1 MPYGERDAPR
11 NKNCRRAAPGGTQE
25 PCGTGCLSRSVSMLK
40 LTNVVAGYGGGDV
53 LKGVDL
59 EVEKGSLTCIVG
71 PNGAGKSTM
80 LRVISGLLKPRR
92 GTITFNGQSIGG
104 MTTPHILQLGI
115 AQIPQDH
122 SLFPDMTVRENMEL
136 GGLLL
141 RDKRTIERRLAK
153 IEEQFP
159 IVRERAKEQ
168 ARSLSGGQQRQ
179 VEIARALMLDPALVL
194 VDEPSMSLDP
204 KTLVQVFETIR
215 QMHRAGTTVLL
226 VEQNVRAGLAIAT
239 YGVVMESGRVRM
251 QGPAEQVREDPEMG
265 HLFFGGTLSGA

>member
-1 MPYGERDAPR
+1 
-11 NKNCRRAAPGGTQE
+11 
-25 PCGTGCLSRSVSMLK
+25 MLK

-71 PNGAGKSTM
+71 PNGAGKSTV
-80 LRVISGLLKPRR
+80 LRVISGLLNPRS
-92 GTITFNGQSIGG
+92 GTITFHGQSIGG
-104 MTTPHILQLGI
+104 MTTQHILQLGI
-115 AQIPQDH
+115 AQIPQEH
-122 SLFPDMTVRENMEL
+122 SLFPNMTVWENMEL

-141 RDKRTIERRLAK
+141 KDRSKIKRRLAN

-159 IVRERAKEQ
+159 IIKERAKEL

-179 VEIARALMLDPALVL
+179 VEIARSLMLQPTLVI

-204 KTLVQVFETIR
+204 KTLLQVFETIK
-215 QMHRAGTTVLL
+215 QMHSAGTTVLL

>member
-1 MPYGERDAPR
+1 
-11 NKNCRRAAPGGTQE
+11 
-25 PCGTGCLSRSVSMLK
+25 MLK
-40 LTNVVAGYGGGDV
+40 LTNVFAGYGGGDV

-71 PNGAGKSTM
+71 PNGAGKSTV
-80 LRVISGLLKPRR
+80 LRVISGLLSPRG
-92 GTITFNGQSIGG
+92 GTVTFDGQSIVG
-104 MTTPHILQLGI
+104 MTAPHILQLGI
-115 AQIPQDH
+115 AQIPQEH
-122 SLFPDMTVRENMEL
+122 SLFRDLTVEENVRL
-136 GGLLL
+136 GGYLL
-141 RDKRTIERRLAK
+141 REKGQIKRRLAQ
-153 IEEQFP
+153 IEERFP
-159 IVRERAKEQ
+159 IVKERAKER

-179 VEIARALMLDPALVL
+179 VEIARALMLDPALVM

-204 KTLVQVFETIR
+204 KTLVQVFETIQ

-251 QGPAEQVREDPEMG
+251 QGPAGRVREDPEMG